1 MAVRI
6 AHNGDGR
13 HANRA
18 TQREMLDRMSATH
31 RRIVATVL
39 EHQLETS
46 PQQIAAL
53 FDDESY
59 LEELLSCLSGYA
71 RGLLARAA
79 FRDGGLAL
87 RLHPYDLN
95 PYSKWERQR
104 TRAVREL
111 EAHGLVFP
119 FINRWDIVYHVPVN
133 LHSLLRRVIATR
145 YVRSARRATA
155 QRWLATQRQDLD
167 DMATLWILLALTPA
181 PTKPNGEIYT
191 NSKRRMHASLS
202 AVDIDDPD
210 GTLTSRRLRLALTQL
225 RDSGHL
231 QLRTDGRYRHPPK
244 GELAAAGDLGRA
256 LTSGVA
262 FEHFPYDH
270 AHRDVANIV
279 CARAL
284 AETLTGQDVGILSF
298 EKCMQRLLMAFE
310 IWIPDEQHIPGEMAL
325 VGLLPGW
332 LRGELQLGLSRGK
345 LVAVRFARAQ
355 QPSDERATRRTIA
368 ERCDAVHPITPANAV
383 PCTFSRWSPSEP
395 YSLYMRPFHGENL
408 ADRTLVSTL
417 DTPLNEELFA
427 PFMDEWERITLV
439 G

>member
-1 MAVRI
+1 
-6 AHNGDGR
+6 
-13 HANRA
+13 
-18 TQREMLDRMSATH
+18 MSATH

-39 EHQLETS
+39 GHPLEAS
-46 PQQIAAL
+46 SQQIAAL

-59 LEELLSCLSGYA
+59 LDELLSCLSGHA
-71 RGLLARAA
+71 CGLLARAA

-87 RLHPYDLN
+87 RLHPYDLD

-104 TRAVREL
+104 MRAVREL

-119 FINRWDIVYHVPVN
+119 FVNRWDIVYHVPVN

-145 YVRSARRATA
+145 YVRSARHATA

-167 DMATLWILLALTPA
+167 DMASLWILLALTPA

-231 QLRTDGRYRHPPK
+231 QLRSDGRYRHPPK
-244 GELAAAGDLGRA
+244 GELAAASDLGRA
-256 LTSGVA
+256 LTSGAA

-279 CARAL
+279 CARVL
-284 AETLTGQDVGILSF
+284 AEALTGQDVGILSF

-310 IWIPDEQHIPGEMAL
+310 SMFWETGSILALAAIVYLLAPHPETADESVTDP
-325 VGLLPGW
+325 
-332 LRGELQLGLSRGK
+332 
-345 LVAVRFARAQ
+345 VA
-355 QPSDERATRRTIA
+355 
-368 ERCDAVHPITPANAV
+368 
-383 PCTFSRWSPSEP
+383 
-395 YSLYMRPFHGENL
+395 
-408 ADRTLVSTL
+408 
-417 DTPLNEELFA
+417 
-427 PFMDEWERITLV
+427 
-439 G
+439 

>member
-1 MAVRI
+1 
-6 AHNGDGR
+6 
-13 HANRA
+13 
-18 TQREMLDRMSATH
+18 MSPTH

-39 EHQLETS
+39 EHPLETS
-46 PQQIAAL
+46 SRQIAAL

-59 LEELLSCLSGYA
+59 LDELLSSLSGHA
-71 RGLLARAA
+71 RDLLARAA
-79 FRDGGLAL
+79 FRDSGLAL
-87 RLHPYDLN
+87 RLHPYDLD
-95 PYSKWERQR
+95 PYSKWGRQR
-104 TRAVREL
+104 MRAVREL
-111 EAHGLVFP
+111 EARGLLFP

-133 LHSLLRRVIATR
+133 LHSPLRRIIATR
-145 YVRSARRATA
+145 YARSARRATA
-155 QRWLATQRQDLD
+155 QRWLATQRQDLND
-167 DMATLWILLALTPA
+167 IATLWILLALTPT

-191 NSKRRMHASLS
+191 NSKHRLHASLS
-202 AVDIDDPD
+202 PVDIDDPD
-210 GTLTSRRLRLALTQL
+210 GTLTSRRMRLALTQL

-256 LTSGVA
+256 LKGGVA

-270 AHRDVANIV
+270 GHRDVANII
-279 CARAL
+279 CARVLGEA
-284 AETLTGQDVGILSF
+284 LTGRDVGILSF

-310 IWIPDEQHIPGEMAL
+310 IWIPDEKHIPGKMAL

-355 QPSDERATRRTIA
+355 KPSDERATRRAIA
-368 ERCDAVHPITPANAV
+368 ERCDAVHQTTPVNAV
-383 PCTFSRWSPSEP
+383 PSTYSRWSPNEP
-395 YSLYMRPFHGENL
+395 YSLYMRPFHGEDL